1 MFWLIDDTTSQL
13 QINWFEGIASTRSKM
28 DQMNRFNF
36 EGVVYGDSLTK
47 SVPKSSLI
55 RVGVIAKMM
64 KINGG

>member
-13 QINWFEGIASTRSKM
+13 LINWFEGIASTPSKM